1 MSPDQAQVQ
10 SPQPGQP
17 IREGQLDEDKGQE
30 GKPQGVPQDQGNL
43 IQEGDGIPGGT
54 EDQAPGELPEEEG
67 SDPAQPQDQR

>member
-30 GKPQGVPQDQGNL
+30 GNPQGVPQDQGHL
-43 IQEGDGIPGGT
+43 IQEGDGIPTGT
-54 EDQAPGELPEEEG
+54 EEGQPPEELPEEA
-67 SDPAQPQDQR
+67 SDPAQPREQR